1 MSNTSDQDRLDAIAT
16 AKIMLRNFHIH
27 KDSPEDRALAIAKMI
42 GKEVKEQILDKYY
55 KSVTGATCMD
65 AEPDKVDARPE
76 PDTSSVAS
84 NEASTSGAPYSHINV
99 QINTYSGV
107 PVFGAAE
114 HTGATIN
121 INTDGRPESLAQAAL
136 AVGQILSK
144 TAPEDF

>member
-16 AKIMLRNFHIH
+16 AKIMLRNFHIY

-42 GKEVKEQILDKYY
+42 GKEVKEQILEKYY
-55 KSVTGATCMD
+55 KSVTGATM
-65 AEPDKVDARPE
+65 EPDKVDAGE
-76 PDTSSVAS
+76 APDTSSVAS